1 MNRNARKN
9 TWKWLLAASL
19 SLNLGFAATV
29 AYKQLQQVRLLRAA
43 PTSPSVQSQHLSLP
57 DQLQLS
63 PEQRSRWTQIEP
75 GFVTDLAANWREIRQ
90 HREALIRHIFSA
102 QPERAKIDA
111 EQARIAALQDA
122 QQRRVI
128 TQLLAERELLD
139 QRQRAALMTL
149 LLDRYTNE
157 ATEEELLHRDR

>member
-1 MNRNARKN
+1 MKRS
-9 TWKWLLAASL
+9 TWIWILAASL

-29 AYKQLQQVRLLRAA
+29 AYKQLQQLRSAPAA
-43 PTSPSVQSQHLSLP
+43 PGAQGRPASLP

-63 PEQRSRWTQIEP
+63 AGQRSRWQQAEH
-75 GFVTDLAANWREIRQ
+75 GFVIDLAANWRDIRQ
-90 HREALIRHIFSA
+90 HREALIRQIFSA

-111 EQARIAALQDA
+111 EQTRIAQLQDA

-128 TQLLAERELLD
+128 AQLLEERDLLD
-139 QRQRAALMTL
+139 QRQRAALMAL
-149 LLDRYTNE
+149 LLARYANE